1 MTFEED
7 LVGVAAFLSIHAVEA
22 EVIDD
27 EKRGSEELSELLLVG
42 VGESGVLEGL
52 EHAVGAKSEDG
63 IPAATG
69 EMPECVSEEGLA
81 DADVA
86 DDSDVVMRLDEA
98 ERGEL
103 GEQSL
108 IEVNAGGRVPV
119 LQVRVGLEASFL
131 GAKSGRE
138 GVATLSLVGED
149 EEKEVLV
156 RGFILAS
163 EKEPLGQGIEHA
175 RKLQSPKDGS
185 KIGFDGFGH
194 RDSPFWEEGFV

>member
-1 MTFEED
+1 
-7 LVGVAAFLSIHAVEA
+7 
-22 EVIDD
+22 
-27 EKRGSEELSELLLVG
+27 
-42 VGESGVLEGL
+42 
-52 EHAVGAKSEDG
+52 
-63 IPAATG
+63 
-69 EMPECVSEEGLA
+69 
-81 DADVA
+81 
-86 DDSDVVMRLDEA
+86 MRFDEA

-156 RGFILAS
+156 RGFVLSS
-163 EKEPLGQGIEHA
+163 EQKPLGQGVEHA
-175 RKLQSPKDGS
+175 RELESPEDGS

>member
-69 EMPECVSEEGLA
+69 EMSESVSEEGFA
-81 DADVA
+81 DPDVA
-86 DDSDVVMRLDEA
+86 DDS
-98 ERGEL
+98 
-103 GEQSL
+103 
-108 IEVNAGGRVPV
+108 
-119 LQVRVGLEASFL
+119 
-131 GAKSGRE
+131 
-138 GVATLSLVGED
+138 
-149 EEKEVLV
+149 
-156 RGFILAS
+156 
-163 EKEPLGQGIEHA
+163 
-175 RKLQSPKDGS
+175 
-185 KIGFDGFGH
+185 
-194 RDSPFWEEGFV
+194 